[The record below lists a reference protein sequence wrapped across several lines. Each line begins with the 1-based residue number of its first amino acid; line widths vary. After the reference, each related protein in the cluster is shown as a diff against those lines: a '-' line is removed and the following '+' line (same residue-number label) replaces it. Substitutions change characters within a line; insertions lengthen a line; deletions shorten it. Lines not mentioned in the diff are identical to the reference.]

1 MCLLI
6 YCHLKNINILDDKA
20 LEREYQHINWPDSVD
35 NWFSESI
42 NEDEKGLG
50 NVTHPSSG
58 IGGIGMVPFNKLF
71 PNSIIIKEY
80 QKTKIN

>member
-1 MCLLI
+1 MRVSKLLSI
-6 YCHLKNINILDDKA
+6 AFTYFFLYILDMK
-20 LEREYQHINWPDSVD
+20 
-35 NWFSESI
+35 
-42 NEDEKGLG
+42 DEKGLG